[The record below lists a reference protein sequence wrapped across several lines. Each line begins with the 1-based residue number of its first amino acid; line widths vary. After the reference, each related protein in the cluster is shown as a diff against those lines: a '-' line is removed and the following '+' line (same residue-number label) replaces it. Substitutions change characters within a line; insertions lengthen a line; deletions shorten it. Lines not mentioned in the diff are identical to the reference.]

1 MILNGGQATF
11 PDLDFISLITI
22 TISPAFLKNLPN
34 GSVISS
40 KVHKSPEKKYCNI
53 FHILKDICR
62 ETMEKKLNH
71 YSCTC
76 ECVYSTEIFLL
87 LHELICWL
95 QHPEF
100 ALMGFSSKLH
110 EIPYMHAEFFF
121 GAHGDCL
128 AIVLDD
134 FFDIWL
140 AYQLLVLFL
149 VFTVFPLYLW
159 KIIRS
164 TANCVL

>member
-1 MILNGGQATF
+1 MGPWF
-11 PDLDFISLITI
+11 PRRYIK
-22 TISPAFLKNLPN
+22 AQK
-34 GSVISS
+34 
-40 KVHKSPEKKYCNI
+40 KKSCNI

-76 ECVYSTEIFLL
+76 VFVYSTEIFLL

-110 EIPYMHAEFFF
+110 EIRYMHAEFFYFLGTWRLPCHRF
-121 GAHGDCL
+121 GRLFWYL
-128 AIVLDD
+128 ASI
-134 FFDIWL
+134 L
-140 AYQLLVLFL
+140 ATCFIFSFHNISF
-149 VFTVFPLYLW
+149 VFMENY
-159 KIIRS
+159 KEYG
-164 TANCVL
+164 